1 MKNIE
6 LLKALMGEQPYEAL
20 AKALDKI
27 PTKSVVDLQELHA
40 SLKVVPKALIS
51 WLIKELKPL
60 KAHENVEIQL
70 PFQDNCYMLIN
81 KQMNDVYN
89 GHIRDGGKIIH
100 EFKLTALPQLAAHI
114 MSTFEL
120 YDEEQVNDDT
130 NYQPKD
136 DVPKAE
142 APKEYSQE
150 NSAVQDE
157 RIDALEQRLNDTQ
170 MQMLNDKV
178 DDLMRVVANSKEQS
192 KPELTIKTDE
202 LDKAGLMPAMP
213 TPPKAG
219 SSGNVAVPK
228 TGIMGNKTPA
238 TDANLKPSKMKLP
251 NLKTPAMAGPA
262 APKTASP
269 KPSASPFIKSLKMSL
284 NKSQNSTCPD
294 CGECEI
300 KSGTP
305 VRCACFKALSEPV
318 IKNEGA
324 AISLSFKE
332 DWDTDSIEM
341 LYKSLMSRANGRK

>member
-1 MKNIE
+1 
-6 LLKALMGEQPYEAL
+6 MGEQPYEAL

-51 WLIKELKPL
+51 FLIKELKPIPEHGN
-60 KAHENVEIQL
+60 KEIDL
-70 PFQDNCYMLIN
+70 PFKENCFLLVN
-81 KQMNDVYN
+81 KQTADVYN

-100 EFKLTALPQLAAHI
+100 EFRLTALPQLAAHI

-120 YDEEQVNDDT
+120 YEDSQMGPDQSEKSKPEE
-130 NYQPKD
+130 KS
-136 DVPKAE
+136 A
-142 APKEYSQE
+142 KEDS
-150 NSAVQDE
+150 SVHE
-157 RIDALEQRLNDTQ
+157 RIDELEQKLNDTQ

-178 DDLMRVVANSKEQS
+178 DDLMRVVAHSKES
-192 KPELTIKTDE
+192 KAPELTIKTDE

-213 TPPKAG
+213 APPKAG
-219 SSGNVAVPK
+219 SAGGVKEPK
-228 TGIMGNKTPA
+228 TGIMGDKTPA

-251 NLKTPAMAGPA
+251 NLKAPGTAAKAPQTGPKV
-262 APKTASP
+262 PN
-269 KPSASPFIKSLKMSL
+269 PFVKSLKMSL

-294 CGECEI
+294 CGESEI

-318 IKNEGA
+318 IKAEGA
-324 AISLSFKE
+324 AISMSFKE